1 MQKAKAKKTYAV
13 TAVKE
18 LSIDWNGYNFLVIIG
33 KHINGWYI
41 AIPNWNI
48 CIEASEPTDSF
59 YNSEKL
65 SKALN
70 NVHMGNA
77 ISDAIAEYWREGE
90 QNNED

>member
-1 MQKAKAKKTYAV
+1 MQKAKVKKTYAV
-13 TAVKE
+13 MAAKE
-18 LSIDWNGYNFLVIIG
+18 LSIDWDGDNFLVIIG

-48 CIEASEPTDSF
+48 CIEAGEPTDNF

-70 NVHMGNA
+70 NVNMGSA
-77 ISDAIAEYWREGE
+77 IADAVAEYWRGE